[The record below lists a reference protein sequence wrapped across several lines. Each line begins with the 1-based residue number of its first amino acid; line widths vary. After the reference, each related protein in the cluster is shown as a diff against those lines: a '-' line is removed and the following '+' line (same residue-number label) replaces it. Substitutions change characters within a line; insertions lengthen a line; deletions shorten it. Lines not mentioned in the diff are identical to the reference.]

1 LSIRESAMLTEVPA
15 HDASARG
22 TNDGEQAVT
31 RRSNGDG
38 LNQIRIAGGML
49 VLIVAVCFL
58 GPLIG
63 RLPGPNETG
72 LTANPAPIGTS
83 GHLLGTDDLGRDLLA
98 RALHGGQVSI
108 EVAIGAVALGLLV
121 GGTIGLIAGYH
132 GGVIDQ
138 ILSRVLDS
146 FLALPALVLALA
158 VAAYLGPNEH
168 DVILAIAFFTVPG
181 FGRVTRAAVLSLRQ
195 EDFIHATHALGAR
208 TPYILIRHVVPNVI
222 GSILTFAI
230 VTASATML
238 IEAGLSFLGAGIRP
252 PEASWGNMIAEGQEF
267 LAFAPHIL
275 LVPATFLFVAI
286 LSLNLLGDGVR
297 RRYGL

>member
-1 LSIRESAMLTEVPA
+1 MLADVPA
-15 HDASARG
+15 
-22 TNDGEQAVT
+22 NDGSALALIEGEAAPA
-31 RRSNGDG
+31 RRYGGEG
-38 LNQIRIAGGML
+38 LTQIRIAGGVL
-49 VLIVAVCFL
+49 VVLVALCFL

-63 RLPGPNETG
+63 RLPSPNATG
-72 LTANPAPIGTS
+72 LTPNPASIGTP
-83 GHLLGTDDLGRDLLA
+83 GHILGTDDLGRDLLA

-108 EVAIGAVALGLLV
+108 EVGLGAVALGLLI
-121 GGTIGLIAGYH
+121 GGTIGLVAGYDN
-132 GGVIDQ
+132 GGLVDQ
-138 ILSRVLDS
+138 ILSRILDC

-181 FGRVTRAAVLSLRQ
+181 FGRVTRAAVLTLRQ
-195 EDFIHATHALGAR
+195 EDFIQATRALGAR
-208 TPYILIRHVVPNVI
+208 TPYILARHVVPNVI
-222 GSILTFAI
+222 GSVLTFAI
-230 VTASATML
+230 VTTSATML

-275 LVPATFLFVAI
+275 LVPATFLFIAI